1 MVKPLTYTHQPGE
14 IVVKKGGNT
23 LNYNYTPSVNAK
35 SSTGTIA
42 YEYCFSNPMTRSTAV
57 NLKEIDTTDVNVSYA
72 WSLNTKIDVEN
83 STFTS
88 KTNFECQKLPNQNDQ
103 IYLYIIVSPT
113 NTNIPVTFTSSIVW
127 YYGIPTEVHT
137 YSSIDGTMTST
148 TIVSGQEIKQEV
160 INQPEVPENYVLE
173 GWYYDSNYTTPVTFP
188 IRSYGKALY
197 AKIEYDRSPLYTQNG
212 TIDSEG
218 YTLYGA
224 YPQDYVGSTLNTTL
238 KTQLSNGTLTSTGWT
253 YTTDIDNTTT
263 TLTEYE
269 YNGAYYAYLSSSKVY
284 STSYT
289 FNTDTSIT
297 IGTGNAYFFKVEP
310 LRWTNHNG
318 TYLCEKI
325 IGSRRFAASGVSLW
339 ENSEVRTWLNEVF
352 YIESG
357 ISLIKKNTTTIPNN
371 TTAGEKASYP
381 GTATED
387 YMWLPSYQECNTW
400 FSDNISRQNNCSDL
414 AKATYTRWNISYSS
428 CHYWTRSAYSA
439 SDVYYV
445 GANGYFSP
453 GTSTYTYPS
462 VRPAFAL

>member
-1 MVKPLTYTHQPGE
+1 
-14 IVVKKGGNT
+14 
-23 LNYNYTPSVNAK
+23 
-35 SSTGTIA
+35 
-42 YEYCFSNPMTRSTAV
+42 MTRSTAV

-173 GWYYDSNYTTPVTFP
+173 GWYYDSNYTNPVTFP

-197 AKIEYDRSPLYTQNG
+197 AKIITIRDSIVYAQNG

-238 KTQLSNGTLTSTGWT
+238 KNALSAGTLKASNWT
-253 YTTDIDNTTT
+253 YTTDINGTTT

-269 YNGAYYAYLSSSKVY
+269 YNGAYYAYLESANGCDSRSIFADG
-284 STSYT
+284 TSVV
-289 FNTDTSIT
+289 DGS
-297 IGTGNAYFFKVEP
+297 AYFFEVQP
-310 LRWTNHNG
+310 LRWINHNG
-318 TYLCEKI
+318 TYLCEYS
-325 IGSRRFAASGVSLW
+325 IGSRRFDASTVLW
-339 ENSEVRTWLNEVF
+339 ENSEVRTYLNEVF

-371 TTAGEKASYP
+371 TTNGETDSYP
-381 GTATED
+381 GTSTED
-387 YMWLPSYQECNTW
+387 YIWLPSYYEMYNW
-400 FSDNISRQNNCSDL
+400 FGSVTYSVNCSDVNH
-414 AKATYTRWNISYSS
+414 ATYGLYDNKAGS
-428 CHYWTRSAYSA
+428 CWYWTRSAYSDLTCYYCGRNSNS
-439 SDVYYV
+439 SD
-445 GANGYFSP
+445 SP
-453 GTSTYTYPS
+453 SRTNMS
-462 VRPAFAL
+462 VRPCFAL